1 MRWRL
6 ALSSWS
12 PSLIDR
18 GDRVTCRLAE
28 KEVDLGQEVEEAE
41 CRYVRPAAFTMS
53 LLTRGSILRESELR
67 ASRAR
72 MVMTWALMMESART
86 LSDVLFD
93 DAVLLCS
100 LRNVGLCGSAVSV
113 SSRGPDVENGAELA
127 DAMSGEF
134 GKDKL
139 LRNDSLGESILDLI
153 DLLSTRRT
161 LSLFRRVRDI
171 FLA

>member
-1 MRWRL
+1 M
-6 ALSSWS
+6 
-12 PSLIDR
+12 
-18 GDRVTCRLAE
+18 
-28 KEVDLGQEVEEAE
+28 DLGQEVEEAE
-41 CRYVRPAAFTMS
+41 CRYVRPAAFFMS
-53 LLTRGSILRESELR
+53 PLTRGSIPLGSELKD
-67 ASRAR
+67 SRAR
-72 MVMTWALMMESART
+72 IVMTWALMMESAKT

-93 DAVLLCS
+93 DVALLYS

-134 GKDKL
+134 GKDML
-139 LRNDSLGESILDLI
+139 LRNECLGESILDLI

-171 FLA
+171 FRA